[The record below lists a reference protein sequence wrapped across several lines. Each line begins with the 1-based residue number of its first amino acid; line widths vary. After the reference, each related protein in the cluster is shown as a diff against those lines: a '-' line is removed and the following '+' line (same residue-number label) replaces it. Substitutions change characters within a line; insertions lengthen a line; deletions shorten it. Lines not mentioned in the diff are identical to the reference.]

1 MKYEFFIGLRYLR
14 SKRRQKFISVIGVIS
29 ILGVFMG
36 VMALNVVLA
45 VMGGFEDELK
55 QKILGVNSH
64 LVVLSYDGAISEYNE
79 ISEKVRRFPG
89 VVGVSPFVYS
99 QAMVV
104 GAANVVGVAVRG
116 VVPESAGDVTS
127 IESAIGK
134 AMLKVRQGR
143 VEEKVL
149 KEKGREVLLGLNG
162 ETKSGSPPIII
173 GKELASNLGVVVGDT
188 VSLVSPFGKIGPFG
202 MQAKIRKYEIIGIF
216 DYGMLEYDSS
226 IAYLS
231 LNEAMSFFELDGK
244 VTGVEVKVKDV
255 YKAREIGGALLG
267 ELGYPFY
274 TRNWEEVNESLFRA
288 LRLERIAIGIFLG
301 LIIIVAALDIISTL
315 TMVVMEKGKDIA
327 ILRAM
332 GATKGG
338 IMRIFMI
345 DGMIIGFVGT
355 FFGTLA
361 GFGILYLIKS
371 SEAVK
376 NLIPFDPKV
385 YPISEFPVK
394 LEPIYFVV
402 VGLVSLF
409 ICFLATLYPSYQAS
423 RKEPVEALRYE

>member
-14 SKRRQKFISVIGVIS
+14 SKRRQRFISIIGVIS

-36 VMALNVVLA
+36 VMALNVVLS

-64 LVVLSYDGAISEYNE
+64 LVILSYDGAIGEYNE

-99 QAMVV
+99 QAMIV
-104 GAANVVGVAVRG
+104 GTANVVGVVVRG
-116 VVPESAGDVTS
+116 VAPESAGDVTN

-134 AMLKVRQGR
+134 AMLKGRHGR

-149 KEKGREVLLGLNG
+149 KEKGREVLLALNG
-162 ETKSGSPPIII
+162 ETKTGSPPIII
-173 GKELASNLGVVVGDT
+173 GKELASNLGVIVGDT
-188 VSLVSPFGKIGPFG
+188 VSLVAPFGKIGPFG
-202 MQAKIRKYEIIGIF
+202 TQAKVRKYEVIGIF
-216 DYGMLEYDSS
+216 DYGMLEYDSG
-226 IAYLS
+226 IVYLS

-244 VTGVEVKVKDV
+244 ATGIEVKIRDV
-255 YKAREIGGALLG
+255 YKAKTIGEALLG

-274 TRNWEEVNESLFRA
+274 TRNWEEVNESLFHA

-301 LIIIVAALDIISTL
+301 LIILVAALDIISTL

-327 ILRAM
+327 ILRTM

-338 IMRIFMI
+338 IMRIFII

-355 FFGTLA
+355 LFGTLA
-361 GFGILYLIKS
+361 GFGILYLIKT

-394 LEPIYFVV
+394 LEPIYFIV